1 MRLSLLLEVFW
12 AIAGL
17 SEFSPRGAEMEKNV
31 VAFLVDEIQPE
42 NRQEGGDRNRLIL
55 VECAVY

>member
-1 MRLSLLLEVFW
+1 
-12 AIAGL
+12 
-17 SEFSPRGAEMEKNV
+17 MEKNV
-31 VAFLVDEIQPE
+31 VAFLVDEIQPK